1 MGLFDKKYCDICGEK
16 IGLLGNRKLEDGNC
30 CKNCVRKLSPWFS
43 ERRHSTIND
52 IKRQLAYR
60 EENKDRAA
68 QFQITREFGREWRV
82 LFDNTHNW
90 FTVTCAK
97 DIVEGNADI
106 LDYSQL
112 TGSRLDVDESRHELR
127 RTDKDGKQVSY
138 DPPRYEYSYNFNLTI
153 TVNSPYF
160 DEMNF
165 RLNPRPIILESESP
179 RVFSLARSIDP
190 SYNIEYRRYMQL
202 ADEICSAIDQARTH
216 GREAQAMQETPRS
229 APPAAAS
236 GLWECPACGGANT
249 GKFCEYC
256 GTPHP

>member
-1 MGLFDKKYCDICGEK
+1 MGLFDKKYCDICGDK

-30 CKNCVRKLSPWFS
+30 CKNCARKLSPWFS
-43 ERRHSTIND
+43 ERRHSTISD
-52 IKRQLAYR
+52 IKRQLVYR
-60 EENKDRAA
+60 EGNRAKAA
-68 QFQITREFGREWRV
+68 QFQISRELGKEWRV
-82 LFDNTHNW
+82 LFDNTHSW
-90 FTVTCAK
+90 FTVTRAR
-97 DIVEGNADI
+97 DIAEENADI

-112 TGSRLDVDESRHELR
+112 TGSRLDVDKGRHELR

-165 RLNPRPIILESESP
+165 RLSPRPIILESEAPS
-179 RVFSLARSIDP
+179 VFSLVRSIDP

-202 ADEICSAIDQARTH
+202 ADEICAAIDQARAVSHTVPTAN
-216 GREAQAMQETPRS
+216 RVQSIPT
-229 APPAAAS
+229 PAAS
-236 GLWECPACGGANT
+236 VEWICPACGGSNT

-256 GTPHP
+256 GTPRP